1 MILALT
7 EHEDGKFKSITPEVL
22 TLARRLGSVL
32 EEPVGAA
39 ILGSG
44 VGELAGNLEAVGL
57 EKVFIVDDPALTP
70 YTSDGYLAALK
81 VVQAKT
87 GPSFV
92 IGGHSGTGLDLLPR
106 LAAGQK
112 RPLVAGCVDF
122 EKQGERFFLT
132 RQIFNGKMN
141 MRVLLGGEPPYF
153 ATIAPGAFPSEA
165 TAARPVSE
173 GAEDNDGAT
182 VVTEQIKTETLNLD
196 LGKALI
202 RQRVLGRERAPGGQ
216 IDFGSAS
223 TIVAGGRGL
232 KEKENVRLITELA
245 HALGGAV
252 GASRPVVDAE
262 WLPREHQIGSSGQ
275 TVSPK
280 LYFAIGISGAIQHLV
295 GMQTAQ
301 CIVAINK
308 DADAPIFKVA
318 RYGIVGDLFEIVPEV
333 TKTINE
339 LKALASRVTPGWIL
353 GKFDSD

>member
-7 EHEDGKFKSITPEVL
+7 EHEDGNFKPITLEVL

-44 VGELAGNLEAVGL
+44 LKELAGNMEALGL
-57 EKVFIVDDPALTP
+57 DSVFTVDDPALNT
-70 YTSDGYLAALK
+70 YTADGYLAALK
-81 VVQAKT
+81 IVQAKA

-106 LAAGQK
+106 LAAHHK

-132 RQIFNGKMN
+132 RQIFNAKMN
-141 MRVLLGGEPPYF
+141 MRTLLGGEPPYF
-153 ATIAPGAFPSEA
+153 ATIAPGAFPSEETPSQPDSESA
-165 TAARPVSE
+165 E
-173 GAEDNDGAT
+173 GADKTDE
-182 VVTEQIKTETLNLD
+182 VRRVKTETLNLE
-196 LGKALI
+196 LGKPLI
-202 RQRVLGRERAPGGQ
+202 RQKVLGRETASKGQ

-232 KEKENVRLITELA
+232 KEKENVGLITELA
-245 HALGGAV
+245 DALGGAV

-308 DADAPIFKVA
+308 DPDAPIFKVA
-318 RYGIVGDLFEIVPEV
+318 RYGIVADLLEVVPEL

-339 LKALASRVTPGWIL
+339 LKA
-353 GKFDSD
+353 